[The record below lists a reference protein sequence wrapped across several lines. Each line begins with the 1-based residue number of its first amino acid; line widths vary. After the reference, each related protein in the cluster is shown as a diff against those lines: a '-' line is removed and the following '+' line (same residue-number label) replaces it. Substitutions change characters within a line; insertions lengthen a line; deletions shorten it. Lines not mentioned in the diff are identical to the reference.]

1 MKQKV
6 SFGLALSLITASVLM
21 GETFELGKIEVSES
35 KDISANHTTQ
45 SVDAQTIKD
54 TESKTVA
61 QALESIPGTYIEQT
75 GARNDTGVRIRGFK
89 QSRVP
94 VYVDGIPVYVP
105 YDKTTDLSRFTTYD
119 ISEIEVSKGYV
130 SPMYGANTMGG
141 AVNLIT
147 KKPTK
152 EFEGEIGAGVFS
164 GNGQEEYLTMATNQ
178 GKYYGLIS
186 VSNYERDYFKLSNDY
201 TAAGNE
207 NGGKRENSDS
217 KDKKINIKVGY
228 TPNDTDEYAFNY
240 IAQRGEKG
248 QPYFADAA
256 TPFYPSNKSPYTR
269 HWSWPDWDKTSYYF
283 LTKTAINDAIMV
295 KSRWYRD
302 EFNNKINWY
311 NDLPSTSTAI
321 TTVSEYDDYTL
332 GGNIE
337 LDLKLTD
344 AQMLKLSVTEKK
356 DYHKDIDSGYP
367 GVDIKAEGTTIS
379 YGLEYS
385 LKVTDQ
391 ITWIVGA
398 SYDKNKIDEAQYR
411 NSNASGLPIKEFP
424 HYDTDAFNPETA
436 LYYKLSDAT
445 TLYGSIAKKSNI
457 PTLKDR
463 YSTKMGNYVPNP
475 ELKTEHSIN
484 YELGVDQKLG
494 DTQVAHVAFFL
505 SESDDYIASVSVPN
519 VAGVCTSGK
528 CSQSQNIG
536 KEEHK
541 GIEVSLDSYWAE
553 SLTSS
558 LSYTYIDADIKDNPV
573 NPYVTDIPKHSVVGR
588 LKYSPIATVDI
599 IPQFRYESER
609 YMRGEAIYSQYQSP
623 DFFLMD
629 LKVAYRPVKALELA
643 VGVKNM
649 FDKDYYYS
657 YGYPQEG
664 RSYYANARYSF

>member
-1 MKQKV
+1 MKYNV
-6 SFGLALSLITASVLM
+6 GLALSLITASVLM

-35 KDISANHTTQ
+35 KDISANQTTEF
-45 SVDAQTIKD
+45 VDAQTIKD

-61 QALESIPGTYIEQT
+61 QALESIPGTYIQQT
-75 GARNDTGVRIRGFK
+75 GARNDTGIRIRGFN

-94 VYVDGIPVYVP
+94 IYVDGIPVYVP

-119 ISEIEVSKGYV
+119 IDEIDVSKGYV

-152 EFEGEIGAGVFS
+152 EFEGEVGAGVFS
-164 GNGQEEYLTMATNQ
+164 GNGQEEYLTMGTNQ

-201 TAAGNE
+201 TANGYE

-217 KDKKINIKVGY
+217 QDRKINIKVGY

-248 QPYFADAA
+248 QPYFASDITAPVAMA
-256 TPFYPSNKSPYTR
+256 TNR
-269 HWSWPDWDKTSYYF
+269 HWYWPDWDKTSYYF
-283 LTKTAINDAIMV
+283 LTKTALNDAIML
-295 KSRWYRD
+295 KTRWYRD
-302 EFNNKINWY
+302 EFYNKINWY
-311 NDLPSTSTAI
+311 NNLPSTSSKI
-321 TTVSEYDDYTL
+321 TEVTEYNDYTL
-332 GGNIE
+332 GGNAE
-337 LDLKLTD
+337 LDFKLTE
-344 AQMLKLSVTEKK
+344 AQMLKLSVTQKK
-356 DYHKDIDSGYP
+356 DYHKDIDSASP
-367 GVDIKAEGTTIS
+367 GQDIKAEGTTTS

-391 ITWIVGA
+391 ITWVTGA
-398 SYDKNKIDEAQYR
+398 SYDENKIDKAEYR
-411 NSNASGLPIKEFP
+411 SGTTIKEFP
-424 HYDTDAFNPETA
+424 KYDTDAFNPETA

-445 TLYGSIAKKSNI
+445 TLYGSIAKKSNM

-463 YSTKMGNYVPNP
+463 YSTKLGTYVPNP
-475 ELKTEHSIN
+475 DLKAERSIN
-484 YELGVDQKLG
+484 YEVGIDQKVT
-494 DTQVAHVAFFL
+494 DTHVAHVALFL
-505 SESDDYIASVSVPN
+505 SESDDYIASVNVPD
-519 VAGVCTSGK
+519 VVGVCTGGK
-528 CSQSQNIG
+528 CKQSQNIG

-541 GIEVSLDSYWAE
+541 GVEVSLDSFWDEYI
-553 SLTSS
+553 SS
-558 LSYTYIDADIKDNPV
+558 SVSYTYIDADIKDNPA
-573 NPYVTDIPKHSVVGR
+573 NPYVTDIPKHSFAGR
-588 LKYSPIATVDI
+588 LKYSPIAMVDI
-599 IPQFRYESER
+599 IPQVRYESER
-609 YMRGEAIYSQYQSP
+609 YVSNDYRYGDYQTK

-643 VGVKNM
+643 VGVKNI
-649 FDKDYYYS
+649 FDKDYFYS